1 MYLLKIEC
9 IGDNISSQ
17 CKFYT
22 KQINSMISGLGSLVF
37 GETPERYSV
46 YEVYYDRKNYSI
58 KKVKLYPKKDYSKA
72 NSVGSRGVYA
82 FYFLENG
89 KMYEVKE
96 PTSWRNTEHYF
107 CKIENNE
114 LLRMTPEEAIKCL
127 RNI

>member
-9 IGDNISSQ
+9 IGDNITQ
-17 CKFYT
+17 QFRQYEKLL
-22 KQINSMISGLGSLVF
+22 NLGIKHYSIPLDLYAM
-37 GETPERYSV
+37 EERYFV
-46 YEVYYDRKNYSI
+46 YEINYKDYGI
-58 KKVKLYPKKDYSKA
+58 KKLKLYPKKDYSKA

-82 FYFLENG
+82 FYFLENS
-89 KMYEVKE
+89 KIYEVKE